1 MSKKKNLKSSIDDLE
16 LEFIEEKMKKD
27 SALNYLESLGLKSSM
42 KDFGYKIEVKCKN
55 QRQKEFLNSL
65 KDDSKVI
72 CFGIG
77 AAGTGKSFISLAYS
91 LKALKESKYDHIIMV
106 VPTAQASGKDMGFG
120 YLKGTLDEKSQP
132 FKDVDRY
139 TVEKILK
146 MSGNLDAK
154 FYASRLIEGGTIQ
167 YEIGRAHV

>member
-91 LKALKESKYDHIIMV
+91 LKAL
-106 VPTAQASGKDMGFG
+106 
-120 YLKGTLDEKSQP
+120 
-132 FKDVDRY
+132 
-139 TVEKILK
+139 
-146 MSGNLDAK
+146 
-154 FYASRLIEGGTIQ
+154 
-167 YEIGRAHV
+167 

>member
-146 MSGNLDAK
+146 MPNSMLAD
-154 FYASRLIEGGTIQ
+154 L
-167 YEIGRAHV
+167 